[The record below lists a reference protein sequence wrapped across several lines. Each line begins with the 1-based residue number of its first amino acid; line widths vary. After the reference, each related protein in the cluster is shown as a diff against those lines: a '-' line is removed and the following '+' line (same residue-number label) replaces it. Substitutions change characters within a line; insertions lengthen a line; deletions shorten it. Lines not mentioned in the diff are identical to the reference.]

1 MTRII
6 RITVGNSVAAIST
19 KCQGVALMPEEIHGD
34 IAGPDVHGE
43 RMLKAKLDISMV
55 QEAEK
60 VKKKKNETK
69 FSKEIDGAKGRIR
82 MSMTRLH

>member
-60 VKKKKNETK
+60 VKKKKTRRNL
-69 FSKEIDGAKGRIR
+69 AKKSTEPKGEYECQ
-82 MSMTRLH
+82 

>member
-19 KCQGVALMPEEIHGD
+19 KCQGVALRLEEIHGD

-60 VKKKKNETK
+60 VKKKTRRNL
-69 FSKEIDGAKGRIR
+69 AKKSTEPKGEYECQ
-82 MSMTRLH
+82 